1 MTTHEMSRVALVEAL
16 HKLDDIEQHPAVG
29 AYLAAA
35 VADEAE
41 ALELILT
48 LPTTIED
55 IVRREQVIGE
65 LRMARN
71 AKNWI
76 SDWKTAAINAIR
88 DYDNNNQP
96 PTTHEST

>member
-16 HKLDDIEQHPAVG
+16 HQLDDIERHPAVG

-35 VADEAE
+35 AADEAE
-41 ALELILT
+41 ALEIILT
-48 LPTTIED
+48 VPTTIED

-76 SDWKTAAINAIR
+76 SDWKTAATNAIR
-88 DYDNNNQP
+88 DYDNNQP